1 MLRLIGQTVNKPKE
15 EEAEKEQPERLS
27 SHFLITESIKQLCKL
42 LVILQTYKE
51 LPQLLAPISTQ
62 ILSWRHCFL

>member
-27 SHFLITESIKQLCKL
+27 SHFLISQNWVNKTA
-42 LVILQTYKE
+42 LQ
-51 LPQLLAPISTQ
+51 A
-62 ILSWRHCFL
+62 LSDFANI